1 MRITKFHLRRSQ
13 VRKWWKGGLNQ
24 TLIYGTLTPFHHSL
38 PIFFAPYQ
46 LSSKKNCYY
55 IEKIFQGICHPLNLA
70 PKLRHSLR
78 YWVFHDTVLRHRVFV
93 AQPFETAW
101 WHHFEGPKVHA
112 VFEKPNQTKTKQR
125 TPLYLFDSL
134 KSRTQRWFALSE
146 ESS

>member
-55 IEKIFQGICHPLNLA
+55 IEKNISGHLS
-70 PKLRHSLR
+70 SLEPR
-78 YWVFHDTVLRHRVFV
+78 PQV
-93 AQPFETAW
+93 
-101 WHHFEGPKVHA
+101 
-112 VFEKPNQTKTKQR
+112 
-125 TPLYLFDSL
+125 TP
-134 KSRTQRWFALSE
+134 
-146 ESS
+146 